1 MGLFTESVQTIAE
14 GAAAI
19 RIICMG
25 FIISSLSVTV
35 SGMLEA
41 LGKGA
46 QSLVISLI
54 RYIIGIIPAAYLL
67 GIMLGG
73 PAVWNCFWIA
83 ETTASAVAFVLYKR
97 LKILGE
103 KHENKRGSIELRPV
117 FCGDLSGCPIP
128 GSELAVSASKKV
140 KKGVF
145 VDI

>member
-1 MGLFTESVQTIAE
+1 MGLFTTNSQTIAE
-14 GAAAI
+14 GGAAI

-41 LGKGA
+41 LGKGG
-46 QSLVISLI
+46 QSLVISLL

-97 LKILGE
+97 LKY
-103 KHENKRGSIELRPV
+103 
-117 FCGDLSGCPIP
+117 
-128 GSELAVSASKKV
+128 
-140 KKGVF
+140 
-145 VDI
+145 